1 MCGERACDNINAT
14 DAISH
19 LLNAADTR
27 RQLDGEERRDGDLA
41 TMDDEERRESD
52 GDFDTAGGG
61 SNKGQHVITL

>member
-27 RQLDGEERRDGDLA
+27 RQLDGEERRDGDL
-41 TMDDEERRESD
+41 TMMDDEERRKRD
-52 GDFDTAGGG
+52 GDVDMAGDG
-61 SNKGQHVITL
+61 SNKGQRVITL